1 VAFNVRAPFSHASM
15 ALPHA
20 CPWVAM
26 RGGRPAVT
34 ASATVPPRVAIVILN
49 WRRREE
55 TAACLRS
62 LALLDY
68 ENHTILVVD
77 NGSGDG
83 SAEWLRREFPSVT
96 MHATASNLGFAEGC
110 NTGIRVA
117 LADVRHP
124 VDYVLLLNNDT
135 RVEPPFLRHMVSAA
149 EAAPDAAAVGAVN
162 LCGDG
167 HTSSGGYIR
176 WWTGRYVD
184 ALDQRPLA
192 TLEIRPV
199 VDVDTVA
206 GSTMLLRAALLRA
219 GELLDPGYFCVF
231 EETDWCVRLR
241 RRGAR
246 ILLATGA
253 RVEHRAGGTMGR
265 PLQLYYRF
273 RNRPYFMLRNARAVH
288 WLTFLPYYLAEA
300 TVRVVAY
307 VLLGRGGEA
316 RGVAFGVWDGMRA
329 RRGPGRL
336 AELVQPH
343 PGVPTP
349 H

>member
-1 VAFNVRAPFSHASM
+1 MRDAPLPVMGAA
-15 ALPHA
+15 ALA
-20 CPWVAM
+20 
-26 RGGRPAVT
+26 
-34 ASATVPPRVAIVILN
+34 PRVAIVILN

-62 LALLDY
+62 LATLDY
-68 ENHTILVVD
+68 DNHGILVVD

-83 SAEWLRREFPSVT
+83 SAEWLQRAFPAVAV
-96 MHATASNLGFAEGC
+96 HANVSNLGFAEGC
-110 NTGIRVA
+110 NTGIRIA
-117 LADVRHP
+117 LADLRHP

-135 RVEPPFLRHMVSAA
+135 RVEPGFLRQMVSAA
-149 EAAPDAAAVGAVN
+149 EADPEVAAVGAVN
-162 LCGDG
+162 LCHDG

-184 ALDQRPLA
+184 ALDEQPLA
-192 TLEIRPV
+192 ALALRPAI
-199 VDVDTVA
+199 DVDAVA
-206 GSTMLLRAALLRA
+206 GSSMLVRASLLRA
-219 GELLDPGYFCVF
+219 GELLDPAYFCMF

-253 RVEHRAGGTMGR
+253 RVEHHAGGTMGR

-288 WLTFLPYYLAEA
+288 WLTFLPYYLGEA
-300 TVRVVAY
+300 AARVITY
-307 VLLGRGGEA
+307 VLRGRGAEA
-316 RGVAFGVWDGMRA
+316 RGVALGVWDGIRA

-336 AELVQPH
+336 ADLVHSP
-343 PGVPTP
+343 PGVPMP
-349 H
+349 G